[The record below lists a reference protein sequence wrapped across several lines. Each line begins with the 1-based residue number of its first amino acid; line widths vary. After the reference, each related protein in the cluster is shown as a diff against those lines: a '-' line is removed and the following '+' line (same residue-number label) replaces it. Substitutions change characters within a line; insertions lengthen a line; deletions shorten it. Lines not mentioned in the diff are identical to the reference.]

1 MTIAISV
8 IGKDRPG
15 IIAALAGTLYRS
27 GGNLEDASM
36 TILEGEF
43 AMIFLADV
51 KSKTGHQRLIRELR
65 RMEAALKLVIS
76 IREIK
81 HRLVRGEKHRR
92 GTTPWVI
99 SVLGKDR
106 AGIVY
111 SVSKTIA
118 DEELNITDLNSKIIG
133 SGQKATYA
141 LILEVDIPSKKGLV
155 EHLRRKFEG
164 LEQRLK
170 VKIRLNPLDP
180 VKF

>member
-8 IGKDRPG
+8 VGKDRPG
-15 IIAALAGTLYRS
+15 IIAALAGALYRS

-51 KSKTGHQRLIRELR
+51 KSGSNYQKLVRELR
-65 RMEAALKLVIS
+65 KMETALKLIIS

-81 HRLVRGEKHRR
+81 HRLVRGEKHQR

-99 SVLGKDR
+99 SVLGRDR

-111 SVSKTIA
+111 SVSKAIA
-118 DEELNITDLNSKIIG
+118 DEGLNITDLNSKIIG
-133 SGQKATYA
+133 SGEKTTYA
-141 LILEVDIPSKKGLV
+141 LILEVDVPSKRGLL
-155 EHLRRKFEG
+155 ERLRRTFEG
-164 LEQRLK
+164 LERRLK
-170 VKIRLNPLDP
+170 VKIKLIPLDP
-180 VKF
+180 VRF